1 MSAEA
6 GTPWR
11 AGRAPERRGDLRR
24 RVLVAAL
31 AAFGAVAVAAAL
43 ARLAELERSTLR
55 ELRIAEQRLERRSLM
70 LGEPGASDVLEALE
84 STRDELRVRL
94 VESLE
99 AMRVRPGVTALNFRV
114 DEHVVAGTD
123 ATMRL
128 RLALDG
134 RLAHGAALI
143 ELLDAVHAAAR
154 PWPVETRACL
164 LQRLARS
171 GVQIE
176 CAVDVLHW
184 TDLNAPSA
192 SAP

>member
-6 GTPWR
+6 GTLR
-11 AGRAPERRGDLRR
+11 GAGRPPGRQGGLRR

-31 AAFGAVAVAAAL
+31 VAVGAIAVAATL
-43 ARLAELERSTLR
+43 ARLAEAERATLR

-70 LGEPGASDVLEALE
+70 LSEPGAPVVLEALG

-99 AMRVRPGVTALNFRV
+99 ATRARPAVTALGFRV
-114 DEHVVAGTD
+114 DERAVAGAD
-123 ATMRL
+123 ATVRL
-128 RLALDG
+128 RLSLDG

-154 PWPVETRACL
+154 PWPVETRGCL
-164 LQRLARS
+164 LQRLAQS

-176 CAVDVLHW
+176 CAIDVLHW
-184 TDLNAPSA
+184 VDLNAPSA